1 MALLSRLITLVPN
14 SGIHFQDIDLDL
26 DALPRVTRRFR
37 EERLSDVPDE
47 TGEIPVALHELT
59 VDAEGEVVD
68 PISGTI
74 PPEEEC
80 YTISTARALEPFMNR
95 WVPLPVFAVLQPR
108 ADQPDE
114 VDRGPSNWV
123 RAWLSELP
131 PDPRGTAAR
140 PARLVLAFDT
150 ALLDPDPDLPGTILA
165 PDARA
170 VSGGREF
177 AFVADTARNGW
188 FINEAWVGDWLLDLF
203 RAFRQSRLPNRP
215 LRRED
220 LPWACEHQARYIT
233 FLGLLDALG
242 ALPRIR
248 FIDTVSTAA
257 DLYPVDVDLVL
268 DVGNSRTCG
277 ILVEEH
283 PGEGMNFADSMPLIL
298 RDLSE
303 PHRSWDRPFES
314 RVEFSRAAFGFDAIS
329 RRSGRAGAFAWPSPV
344 RIGPEAIRLAGAR
357 LGNEGAT
364 GLSSPKRYLWDTARA
379 VQPWRYNACAA
390 GEAIDPMVSGMFMRL
405 VTEEGEVRS
414 LGRAGGPATRAHFSR
429 SALFAFLIAEIVL
442 QAAGQVNAPGGRLE
456 RRDADVPRRL
466 RRVVLTLPPGMPLA
480 EQRIL
485 RARARAG
492 VRLAWEML
500 GWSAGGRPVNGLMGE
515 PRVVADLDEATAT
528 QIVWLHNE
536 IAERMGGDAPALM
549 DTLAAAATEGQ
560 ERELRV
566 ASIDIGGGTTDLMV
580 ASYRLG
586 EGDAVLPRQDFRESF
601 RTAGDDLL
609 RVVLAE
615 IVVPAL
621 AGALGPAG
629 VADPWAL
636 LRRALG
642 GDQGGQSEQE
652 RHLRR
657 QFVSQVLEPAGLAV
671 LHSRE
676 KAPARGGGV
685 VLQCRLAE
693 VFGEVSPGVARAV
706 AWLAG
711 LAREAGAER
720 DVVLDAGLVAT
731 AAQVD
736 KLVASTLGPVLAN
749 LCEAVWHLGCD
760 VLLLSGRPSR
770 LTAVA
775 DLVTARIPVA
785 PHRIVR
791 MDRYRVSGVYPFRD
805 GSNRIDDPK
814 TTVAVGAMLALQAE
828 ARLRNFHLRSR
839 AFGMKSTARYI
850 GRLDQSGQLRNEAVL
865 LRDIDLDQARRG
877 EVGFVTPLAAATML
891 GFRQLPIERWTAQP
905 LYALELADP
914 GKAAR
919 LALPLRV
926 TVRRQD
932 DQYAAEAEEDPEG
945 LVREMFAVEEVV
957 DAEGEEPPGGA
968 RTVTMRLQTMDRREG
983 YWRDTG
989 NLELRSGT

>member
-14 SGIHFQDIDLDL
+14 SGIHFWDIDFDL
-26 DALPRVTRRFR
+26 DALPRLTRRFW

-47 TGEIPVALHELT
+47 TGEVPVALRELS
-59 VDAEGEVVD
+59 VDANGDVVD
-68 PISGTI
+68 PVSGRI

-80 YTISTARALEPFMNR
+80 YAISASRALEPFLSR

-108 ADQPDE
+108 ADRPDE

-123 RAWLSELP
+123 RAHLSELP
-131 PDPRGTAAR
+131 PDSRGTATR
-140 PARLVLAFDT
+140 PARLVIAFDT
-150 ALLDPDPDLPGTILA
+150 GLLDPDPDLPGTILA
-165 PDARA
+165 PNEKA
-170 VSGGREF
+170 VSSGREF
-177 AFVADTARNGW
+177 ALVADAERNGW

-203 RAFRQSRLPNRP
+203 RAFRQAQLRNRP

-220 LPWACEHQARYIT
+220 MPWSCEHQARYIA
-233 FLGLLDALG
+233 FLSLLDALG
-242 ALPRIR
+242 SVPRIR
-248 FIDTVSTAA
+248 FVDTVSAA
-257 DLYPVDVDLVL
+257 SELRPVDVDLVL

-283 PGEGMNFADSMPLIL
+283 PGQGMNFADSMPLIL

-303 PHRSWDRPFES
+303 PQRSYRLPFES
-314 RVEFSRAAFGFDAIS
+314 RVEFSRAAFGLDAVS

-364 GLSSPKRYLWDTARA
+364 GLSSPKRYLWDTVRS
-379 VQPWRYNACAA
+379 VQPWRYNARSA
-390 GEAIDPMVSGMFMRL
+390 GETTDPMVSGMFMRL
-405 VTEEGEVRS
+405 VTEDGEVRS
-414 LGRAGGPATRAHFSR
+414 LRRAGGPATRAHFSR

-442 QAAGQVNAPGGRLE
+442 QAVTQANAPGGRLE
-456 RRDADVPRRL
+456 RRDSDIPRRL
-466 RRVVLTLPPGMPLA
+466 RRVVLTMPPGMPLA

-485 RARARAG
+485 RARAQAG

-500 GWSAGGRPVNGLMGE
+500 GWSANGQATNKLMPE
-515 PRVVADLDEATAT
+515 PRVSADLDEATAT
-528 QIVWLHNE
+528 QVVWLHNE

-549 DTLAAAATEGQ
+549 ETLLGDEAEDPARA
-560 ERELRV
+560 LRV

-580 ASYRLG
+580 VSYRLG
-586 EGDAVLPRQDFRESF
+586 EGDAVIPRQDFRESF

-609 RVVLAE
+609 RVVLSE

-621 AGALGPAG
+621 AASMKAAG
-629 VADPWAL
+629 VTDPWAL

-657 QFVSQVLEPAGLAV
+657 QFVSQVLEPVGLAV
-671 LHSRE
+671 LHARE

-685 VLQCRLAE
+685 ILQCRFAELFKEVTPGLERAMSYLA
-693 VFGEVSPGVARAV
+693 R
-706 AWLAG
+706 
-711 LAREAGAER
+711 LAREAGAEGE
-720 DVVLDAGLVAT
+720 VVMAAELVAT
-731 AAQVD
+731 ATQVD
-736 KLVASTLGPVLAN
+736 KLIASTFGPVLSN

-775 DLVTARIPVA
+775 DLVAARMPVP

-791 MDRYRVSGVYPFRD
+791 MHHYRVSEAYPFRD
-805 GSNRIDDPK
+805 GSNRIEDPK
-814 TTVAVGAMLALQAE
+814 TTAAVGAMLSLQAE

-850 GRLDQSGQLRNEAVL
+850 GRLDQSGQLRDSAVL
-865 LRDIDLDQARRG
+865 LRDIDLDRAKGRDV
-877 EVGFVTPLAAATML
+877 EFVTPLAAATIL

-914 GKAAR
+914 AAAAR

-926 TVRRQD
+926 TARRQD
-932 DQYAAEAEEDPEG
+932 DQFAAEAEADADG
-945 LVREMFAVEEVV
+945 LVREMFAVEQVV
-957 DAEGEEPPGGA
+957 DAEGEEPPAGA

-989 NLELRSGT
+989 NLELRSGP